1 MALLAIE
8 VSMQVVEVVT
18 ILATVARRGAHC
30 IFKRTSSIVDGMKE
44 MMSEK
49 QSYASVYG

>member
-18 ILATVARRGAHC
+18 ILATVARSGAHC

-49 QSYASVYG
+49 QGYASVYS